1 MPIDVSCGQAMLA
14 LVPNPFASLLF
25 LRIFMSQARCFEI
38 HVNAVMGDADLKHL
52 SYRDLQHP
60 SPKSIKPIS
69 FANDLCLALVKGLPG
84 PAHVLA
90 NCRFLFALCIVFPDL
105 LDSPARD
112 LHIQCNLLCC
122 HPFLLLAD
130 NPMDLA
136 LVQFHNPCYGFRG
149 KACAKY
155 FRDCTAAFCLR

>member
-1 MPIDVSCGQAMLA
+1 
-14 LVPNPFASLLF
+14 
-25 LRIFMSQARCFEI
+25 MSQARCFEI

-155 FRDCTAAFCLR
+155 FRDYTMLSPESISHLVRIHFV